1 MNIYILY
8 LCISYMYYILLDIT
22 HMYVIYYSMKYYENM
37 NGSGKH
43 QIKDNNSFCKWE
55 YEKEKRLSSY
65 L

>member
-1 MNIYILY
+1 MYFIYVLHTFR
-8 LCISYMYYILLDIT
+8 YYTYI
-22 HMYVIYYSMKYYENM
+22 MYVIYYSMKYYENM